1 MLTKLRLSS
10 MISSIIRFYFNNKG
24 DHNLLCVLMFLATLS
39 YNIVRSMKED
49 VLINLPGLSASYIPV
64 VNLFVVLPL
73 SFLLGGVYMNRL
85 KRHHTA
91 HAFHCLCFCLI
102 GYQTLYTWLLSS
114 HIDLLTPPDHLGQDV
129 LLLRPFIQ
137 LIKSWPGI
145 LYYASCELWG
155 NFSLLVLFWQLA
167 NDNYTTE
174 QAKTAYPLFLMISSF
189 GIFCASFLVKYI
201 HQTPHHLTSSWL
213 IMVVI
218 VALMMGIVSSLKQ
231 SSRKMKEHT
240 HTSTWLDD
248 MKDLLSR
255 PNIMHL
261 ALSIIIF
268 YTLTN
273 ILEVTVKEM
282 VGKTQY
288 LSFMSH
294 YLFYQGITLMITN
307 LIGFRILRL
316 LGWSIASMITPFTCI
331 LTTNIFLFYRC
342 GLLSSPF
349 EMTAEHTMYYG
360 IVAVIIV
367 QTAKYSFF
375 DATKEMFYI
384 PMSVELRS
392 KGKTLV
398 DGVGTRVGKSAY
410 GIVQFALFFITGMD
424 NMQAFLPYLAYLV
437 VGLSLL
443 WLWSS
448 ACLQKHYHASL
459 ASSNLPEQSHETYAH
474 TTSG

>member
-1 MLTKLRLSS
+1 
-10 MISSIIRFYFNNKG
+10 
-24 DHNLLCVLMFLATLS
+24 
-39 YNIVRSMKED
+39 
-49 VLINLPGLSASYIPV
+49 
-64 VNLFVVLPL
+64 
-73 SFLLGGVYMNRL
+73 
-85 KRHHTA
+85 
-91 HAFHCLCFCLI
+91 
-102 GYQTLYTWLLSS
+102 
-114 HIDLLTPPDHLGQDV
+114 
-129 LLLRPFIQ
+129 
-137 LIKSWPGI
+137 
-145 LYYASCELWG
+145 
-155 NFSLLVLFWQLA
+155 
-167 NDNYTTE
+167 
-174 QAKTAYPLFLMISSF
+174 MISSF

-240 HTSTWLDD
+240 YTSTWLDD

-294 YLFYQGITLMITN
+294 YLFYQGIMLMITN

-349 EMTAEHTMYYG
+349 EMTAVHTMYYG

-448 ACLQKHYHASL
+448 VCLQKHYHASL
-459 ASSNLPEQSHETYAH
+459 ASSNLPEQPHETYTH
-474 TTSG
+474 TASG